1 MRAACI
7 ESSRY
12 RTKMEINNKQIHT
25 QQLPQPQSPFC
36 ILYTRITQLHI
47 RIRAIGIITYN
58 IIISKDNNI
67 IIYCDGWYSTSIDTI
82 LYYIIAFLM

>member
-12 RTKMEINNKQIHT
+12 RTKMEIINNKQIHT
-25 QQLPQPQSPFC
+25 QQLPQPQSPFY
-36 ILYTRITQLHI
+36 ILYITLCI
-47 RIRAIGIITYN
+47 RKRAIGIITYYN

-82 LYYIIAFLM
+82 LYYIIAFLV